1 MEPNLSQGNIP
12 KGTIPEKGLW
22 VTLPDGNPYCLYSPH
37 PKQVLFHE
45 SESPNLLAIGSRGSG
60 KSLML
65 RSDAHMRALSVPG
78 CSLILIRKTMK
89 QLEQSHL
96 LDIGKEMA
104 YLGGYYHGTKHCAF
118 YPNGSRLFFSYV
130 GHADDA
136 LNLLSAEFL
145 AAYYDELS
153 VIPWDYFQKL
163 NASVRVSG
171 TFRDMGLKGV
181 VRAATNPLGPSMAE
195 INQYFIDKEDIDY
208 DDEDGEDEN
217 YFPDEW
223 QSMRIDM
230 EDNPTLDLEQYRKR
244 FAKMAPHVKAAWLRG
259 EYMAENPLFSFFPK
273 DPATGKPYHVIY
285 DLDLDA
291 LVKKARIYRVYD
303 HGYAPD
309 PAYCAWIAHLGNR
322 YIVFHEKRWL
332 RTIVSDIARSIKE
345 EDEMLG
351 IPRVSATYCDPVLDI
366 HTGHDAR
373 TMRDLFEYN
382 GVPMEPSINNREQF
396 ASAVQTAL
404 AEEAEP
410 GIPRLQI
417 YRGTGM
423 FSGAPYLIKAIP
435 LQRYDEKHPL
445 RLANQAHDHPVV
457 AIAYFLFSHDADE
470 SRTFEERA
478 IPKWLR
484 PKSNSN
490 KRFVLGDESVNAR
503 R

>member
-1 MEPNLSQGNIP
+1 MILPSNYKGVIP
-12 KGTIPEKGLW
+12 AGTIPEKGLW
-22 VTLPDGNPYCLYSPH
+22 VNTEDGPFCLYSPH
-37 PKQVLFHE
+37 PKQVAFHE
-45 SESPNLLAIGSRGSG
+45 SDVTNLLAIGSRGSG

-78 CSLILIRKTMK
+78 CTLILIRKTMK

-96 LDIGKEMA
+96 LDIDKEMR
-104 YLGGYYHGTKHCAF
+104 YLGGHYHGTKHCAF
-118 YPNGSRLFFSYV
+118 YPNGSKLFFSYV

-171 TFRDMGLKGV
+171 TYKDMGLRGV
-181 VRAATNPLGPSMAE
+181 VRAATNPLGPSMGE
-195 INQYFIDKEDIDY
+195 INRYFINKEDVDY
-208 DDEDGEDEN
+208 EEDDDEN

-223 QSMRIDM
+223 QYVRIDM

-244 FAKMAPHVKAAWLRG
+244 FAKMPEHVKAAWLRG
-259 EYMAENPLFSFFPK
+259 EYMEENTLFSFHPSR
-273 DPATGKPYHVIY
+273 DGKPYHVIY
-285 DLDLDA
+285 ELDIA
-291 LVKKARIYRVYD
+291 KLVKNARIYRVYD

-332 RTIVSDIARSIKE
+332 KTVVSDIAASIKD
-345 EDEMLG
+345 EDRMLG
-351 IPRVSATYCDPVLDI
+351 IERIVSTYCDPVLDI
-366 HTGHDAR
+366 HTGYDAR

-382 GVPMEPSINNREQF
+382 GIPMEPSANNREQF
-396 ASAVQTAL
+396 AAAVHTAL

-417 YRGTGM
+417 YKGVGM
-423 FSGAPYLIKAIP
+423 HPGAPYMIKSIP

-445 RLANQAHDHPVV
+445 RLADQAHDHPVV
-457 AIAYFLFSHDADE
+457 ALAYFLFSHSADQAKTPI
-470 SRTFEERA
+470 SRSV
-478 IPKWLR
+478 PKWLR
-484 PKSNSN
+484 PKKSQS
-490 KRFVLGDESVNAR
+490 RFILGDESVR
-503 R
+503 K